1 MALLFFG
8 RLERVTNPMER
19 SMNAPQEQTR
29 RPDVV
34 KTPAWVREPQAPK
47 TETKHAPPAHDEA
60 QVEEPGY
67 GHGV

>member
-1 MALLFFG
+1 
-8 RLERVTNPMER
+8 
-19 SMNAPQEQTR
+19 MNAPQEQTR